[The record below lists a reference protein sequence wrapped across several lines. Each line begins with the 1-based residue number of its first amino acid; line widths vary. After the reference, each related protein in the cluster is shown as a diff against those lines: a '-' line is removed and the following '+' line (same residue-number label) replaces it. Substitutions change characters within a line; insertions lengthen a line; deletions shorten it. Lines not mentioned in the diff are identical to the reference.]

1 MLKIVT
7 WKWDAG
13 VHPKKGIKYGAQ
25 HVNVLAAQLNRY
37 LHIPYRLVCITDDS
51 RGIDGSVDI
60 VSLPA
65 GFKKYKGCFGRL
77 MLFDGEFAHSIGSRI
92 AAIDLDVVILDDI
105 TPVFDRDDDFIIWGE
120 HFRKAPYC
128 GSLLMMDAGCRQ
140 RVWDRF
146 DPAKYP
152 PNING
157 RWPYGTDQDHICRCL
172 YPEEKMW
179 TSRDGVYNFNYVIR
193 RWEKISTV
201 VNSRYKS
208 GRYIK
213 RFYELG
219 GKKDQLR
226 RPRMEGKGN
235 PPKDAR
241 MVFFNGVHD
250 PGKEKTQKEYPW
262 ILEHWRV

>member
-1 MLKIVT
+1 MLSIVT

-13 VHPKKGIKYGAQ
+13 VHPKKGIKYGAH
-25 HVNVLAAQLNRY
+25 HVNVLAAMLKRH
-37 LHIPYRLVCITDDS
+37 LHTDYEMVCITDDPK
-51 RGIDGSVDI
+51 GIDDSVRI
-60 VSLPA
+60 VPLWH
-65 GFKKYKGCFGRL
+65 GFSKYKGCFGRL
-77 MLFDGEFAHSIGSRI
+77 RIFAPEMREIIGPRFVSM
-92 AAIDLDVVILDDI
+92 DLDVVVLDDI
-105 TPVFDRDDDFIIWGE
+105 TPLFDREEDFIIWGE

-128 GSLLMMDAGCRQ
+128 GSFLMMDAGCRSK
-140 RVWDRF
+140 VWDRF
-146 DPAKYP
+146 DPGKYP

-172 YPEEKMW
+172 YPEEAMW
-179 TSRDGVYNFNYVIR
+179 TAADGVYNFNYVIR

-201 VNSRYKS
+201 VNSRYKN

-219 GKKDQLR
+219 GKKEQLM

-241 MVFFNGVHD
+241 LVFFNGIHD
-250 PGKEKTQKEYPW
+250 PSSKKTQKEYPW
-262 ILEHWRV
+262 ILEHWRI